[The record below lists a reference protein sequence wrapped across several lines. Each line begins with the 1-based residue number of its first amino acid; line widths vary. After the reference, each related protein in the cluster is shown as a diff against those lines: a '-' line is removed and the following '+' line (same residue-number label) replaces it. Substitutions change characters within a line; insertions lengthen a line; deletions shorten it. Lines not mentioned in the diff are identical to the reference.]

1 MTTSSPSTSTS
12 TNAASTTVLPGLF
25 SVQKLD
31 WPDGRGDV
39 FLTYNSDHIRST
51 SRVLVAAFQVYQGKP
66 HTQAGADFIVAQ
78 VAPFDG
84 GVRIKVK
91 VDYPNPL
98 PIGTSI
104 LVLN

>member
-1 MTTSSPSTSTS
+1 M
-12 TNAASTTVLPGLF
+12 
-25 SVQKLD
+25 QKLD
-31 WPDGRGDV
+31 WPDGKGDV
-39 FLTYNSDHIRST
+39 FLTFNSDQIRST

-66 HTQAGADFIVAQ
+66 HPQAGADFIVAQ

-91 VDYPNPL
+91 VDYPAPL